1 MNDSMRYRCL
11 LMDMDGLLVDSERI
25 TFEMWKV
32 IFRKHG
38 YDLDLDGYCRMVGK
52 TEKTVTE
59 VLAEFYPGI
68 SLRGH
73 IWPEWDGQYEEIAPI
88 GGVPLKDGALE
99 LLDYADS
106 RGIAKA
112 IVSSNLEHWVDT
124 ILKGDNVHHR
134 FDLLLHGGM
143 ADHGK
148 PAPDLFLLAADTLGF
163 TPEECLVLEDSDAG
177 IEAGHNAG
185 MDVICIPDLRYP
197 SEECVGYCTRI
208 FSSLREVIPYLEENS

>member
-1 MNDSMRYRCL
+1 
-11 LMDMDGLLVDSERI
+11 MDMDGLLVDSERI

-32 IFRKHG
+32 IFRRHG
-38 YDLDLDGYCRMVGK
+38 YELDLDGYCRMVGK
-52 TEKTVTE
+52 TEQTVTE
-59 VLAEFYPGI
+59 VLAEHYPGI

-73 IWPEWDGQYEEIAPI
+73 IWPEWDGQYEEIAPS

-99 LLDYADS
+99 LLDYADGH
-106 RGIAKA
+106 GIAKA

-143 ADHGK
+143 AAHGK

-163 TPEECLVLEDSDAG
+163 APEECLVLEDSDAG

-185 MDVICIPDLRYP
+185 MDVICIPDLRCP
-197 SEECVGYCTRI
+197 SPEVEGYCMKV
-208 FSSLREVIPYLEENS
+208 FGSLRDVIPFLEDNN